1 MTDDED
7 WLALADSF
15 HAAALEGEGWYEA
28 LAGLA
33 QATGSQ
39 HGQLVCMTDRGD
51 SLNLLTNVEP
61 TLPRAFVEAGGTD
74 PLVNPRRRAGLA
86 HPPLTIIAEADFI
99 TPDDVKRDLHYQEFA
114 VPWDVPYIC
123 LTTLERRRDLL
134 VGLSVIRTRRQG
146 HIEDAGRKLF
156 SSLAPHVRAAVRTSM
171 AIGNQRAALL
181 ADTFGK
187 LGMAAF
193 ICDQA
198 ANVLRLTPSAEKLC
212 EPGTGLQ
219 LRRGKLGASRPAEQA
234 ALEAAIRI
242 ISDRKAGTEP
252 QTVIVHTGDDEIA
265 PLTLDVMPLP
275 RQRLELRFD
284 ARALLVVRSETGDE
298 QRRATVLR
306 NNFGFTPAET
316 EIALALARGMKA
328 DAIAKDRGVS
338 VGTVRV
344 QIKSL
349 LAKAGVNRQ
358 VELVA
363 RITRI

>member
-1 MTDDED
+1 MIDDEN
-7 WLALADSF
+7 WLTLADAF
-15 HAAALEGEGWYEA
+15 HTAAVDGEGWYEA

-51 SLNLLTNVEP
+51 SLNLLTNVDP

-74 PLVNPRRRAGLA
+74 PGVNPRRRAGLSQA
-86 HPPLTIIAEADFI
+86 PLTVIAEADFI
-99 TPDDVKRDLHYQEFA
+99 TADDVKRDTHYQEFA

-146 HIEDAGRKLF
+146 HIDEAGRKLF
-156 SSLAPHVRAAVRTSM
+156 GSLAPHVRAAVRTSM
-171 AIGNQRAALL
+171 ALGNQRAALL
-181 ADTFGK
+181 AGTFER
-187 LGMAAF
+187 LDMAAF

-212 EPGTGLQ
+212 APGTRLK
-219 LRRGKLGASRPAEQA
+219 LRQGKLGAMRPADQA
-234 ALEAAIRI
+234 ALETAVRTIA
-242 ISDRKAGTEP
+242 DRKAGAEP
-252 QTVIVHTGDDEIA
+252 QTVVIHAHDASAA
-265 PLTLDVMPLP
+265 PLTIDVMPLP

-284 ARALLVVRSETGDE
+284 ARALLVVRVEAGNE
-298 QRRATVLR
+298 QRRAAVLR
-306 NNFGFTPAET
+306 DNFGFTPAEI
-316 EIALALARGMKA
+316 EIALALARGVKA
-328 DAIAKDRGVS
+328 DAIATARGVS

-358 VELVA
+358 LELVA
-363 RITRI
+363 RLARI